1 MTLTEEEVR
10 TFYEDLTGN
19 SGDDLLLEEV
29 GRIIEAVKDGVFL
42 PNSTLD
48 QIDDIIKQE
57 ISNR

>member
-10 TFYEDLTGN
+10 IFYEDLTGN

-29 GRIIEAVKDGVFL
+29 GRIIEKVKEDVFL

-48 QIDDIIKQE
+48 QIDEIIENE